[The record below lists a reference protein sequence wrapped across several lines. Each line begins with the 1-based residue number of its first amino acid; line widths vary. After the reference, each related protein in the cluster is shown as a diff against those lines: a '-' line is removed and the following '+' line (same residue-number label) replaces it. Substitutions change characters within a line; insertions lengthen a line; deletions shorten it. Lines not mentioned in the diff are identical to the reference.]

1 MGRSWGAA
9 FLIVAAMAAGLARAE
24 DAAAPPAPAAE
35 TLPAATI
42 AAVTRAEVQE
52 RIPVSGT
59 LVARNEVLIFPQVSG
74 FEITELLVEP
84 GDTVTAGQVLARLS
98 AETLRAQAAQAEAE
112 YQRAS
117 AGVAQAQ
124 NQISAADASL
134 KQSAAALERAQ
145 QLSRSGTTSRAM
157 LDQAVA
163 AEANAR
169 AAAASATDGL
179 AVAQAALAQ
188 AEAARE
194 IARLNV
200 ARTEITAPVAGVIT
214 ARDAQIGAIAG
225 AGAQPMFRLIG
236 GGELEL
242 KAEVIETALQRLS
255 VGDPADLTAAGVGGV
270 TGQVRLLPAAVDPTT
285 RLGDLRV
292 ALTAVPGLRPGL
304 FASGTVM
311 TERREALTV
320 PATALLDRAE
330 GAVVQIVRDGVI
342 ETRRVSAG
350 LIWQDRR
357 EILDGVAEG
366 ETVLARAGAFFND
379 GDQVN
384 PIQPGAAAPPAAQP
398 APAPG
403 AAAASPAEPAPTEP
417 APTGPALAAPP
428 AVAAPP
434 QATEAAPPTSRS
446 PEAKP

>member
-1 MGRSWGAA
+1 MGRKLGAGW
-9 FLIVAAMAAGLARAE
+9 LMIAAMAVGVAWAE
-24 DAAAPPAPAAE
+24 DAAPPTPEVAAPI
-35 TLPAATI
+35 LPAATI

-59 LVARNEVLIFPQVSG
+59 LVARNEVLIYPQVSG
-74 FEITELLVEP
+74 FEITELLAEP
-84 GDTVTAGQVLARLS
+84 GDIVAAGQVLARLS

-200 ARTEITAPVAGVIT
+200 ARTEITAPLAGVIT

-255 VGDPADLTAAGVGGV
+255 VGDPADLTAAGVGVV

-285 RLGDLRV
+285 RLGDMRV
-292 ALTAVPGLRPGL
+292 ALSAVAGLRPGL

-311 TERREALTV
+311 TERREGLTV

-330 GAVVQIVRDGVI
+330 GAIVQIVRDGTI
-342 ETRRVSAG
+342 ETRRVTPG

-357 EILDGVAEG
+357 EILDGVAAG

-379 GDQVN
+379 GDKVN
-384 PIQPGAAAPPAAQP
+384 PIQPPAETAASP
-398 APAPG
+398 APAP
-403 AAAASPAEPAPTEP
+403 AVP
-417 APTGPALAAPP
+417 AAP
-428 AVAAPP
+428 AAPASDAAPDLAPPP
-434 QATEAAPPTSRS
+434 QVRAAPQVTEAAPP
-446 PEAKP
+446 PAAPPPVPAEAKP